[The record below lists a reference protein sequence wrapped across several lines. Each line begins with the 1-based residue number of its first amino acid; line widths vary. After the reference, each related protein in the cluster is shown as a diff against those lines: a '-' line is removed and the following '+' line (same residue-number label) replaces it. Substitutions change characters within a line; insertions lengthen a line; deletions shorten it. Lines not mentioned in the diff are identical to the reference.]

1 MECHQKLLRKLFQTT
16 QYSRSQKQ
24 LTRKWKSNQ
33 NKWILIAIINEIIK
47 WMFLNASK
55 KRKNYAYLTN
65 SHSEGRAMFEGVGH
79 EGFDALLVQN
89 ENPWHTS

>member
-1 MECHQKLLRKLFQTT
+1 
-16 QYSRSQKQ
+16 
-24 LTRKWKSNQ
+24 
-33 NKWILIAIINEIIK
+33 
-47 WMFLNASK
+47 MFLNASK
-55 KRKNYAYLTN
+55 NRENYAYLTN